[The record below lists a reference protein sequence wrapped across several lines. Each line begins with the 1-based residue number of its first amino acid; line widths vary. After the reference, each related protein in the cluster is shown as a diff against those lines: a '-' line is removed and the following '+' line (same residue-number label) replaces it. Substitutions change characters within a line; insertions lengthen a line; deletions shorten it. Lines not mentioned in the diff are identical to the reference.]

1 MKNPEMYLKL
11 LNSISVFKDCIKI
24 NHKVQN
30 KYVTNCNPS
39 VCSLAQIL
47 LILSCAGFVF
57 SKYRSATAHFS
68 SLTLLSKT

>member
-1 MKNPEMYLKL
+1 MKNPEMYPKL

-47 LILSCAGFVF
+47 LIL
-57 SKYRSATAHFS
+57 
-68 SLTLLSKT
+68 